1 MNFMKITKIT
11 SVNHISVFDDLIIKI
26 HCYCH
31 LNHYGEFLTIDK
43 AWIGKFSVVNTETRF
58 RGGGSLR
65 HKHTL
70 LAGFRKNY
78 QGLALQSLAG
88 TPQKLLVSQHLLQTR
103 TR

>member
-58 RGGGSLR
+58 RGGGVSD
-65 HKHTL
+65 T
-70 LAGFRKNY
+70 
-78 QGLALQSLAG
+78 S
-88 TPQKLLVSQHLLQTR
+88 TPSSQVSVRTTR
-103 TR
+103 D